1 MPPMHSSKGVKGFT
15 LFTALLAFML
25 ILVAGLL
32 INTMVTTERTSKQVV
47 TEVEAQSRM
56 QTIADLAR
64 ADALQVV
71 NYGIRNAIEEYTQ
84 VPDNPYLYNATA
96 TTWQE
101 VVDDFGRFFFE
112 GSSGTSG
119 GGNSILAG
127 KIATNLKIIIG
138 GNPRRISGFDVTIK
152 GDQGSGLSDAV
163 QQVLDRTAQNS
174 QDYLQLVQCYENTA
188 PYDCLGTFYVNLDF
202 SLLDDDAYEK
212 LPSIHVRDVATGRE
226 IVQPVIARSKFR
238 IYVPLR
244 VFKALKY
251 AHTIAQTGLLT
262 ASFNQQLANAGV
274 GLCDVGRC
282 GYRTQPFTPG
292 PIQVEGAFNASSAN
306 TGGYLCPSDQSGL
319 GVFEQLFPKNIPV
332 TCDAPAAALNICP
345 VNQPLGTY
353 NPAEAASRAAILDSV
368 TQGLINNQVAN
379 VNLPYPNQFALLN
392 PTNIAVTTTKTS
404 IITKDIIFQG
414 VGDIPA
420 SVGRCTKL
428 AGATTTLVF
437 EDTDKNYFVVDT
449 RPALK
454 YGVRI
459 VNLVNSTLP
468 RETCV
473 SYCKDNFGFLD
484 LLFGVNVTPTACPLT
499 ACVPSTIAV
508 PPSTATPAPAT
519 PPGTGP

>member
-1 MPPMHSSKGVKGFT
+1 MPSLFARAQGFT

-56 QTIADLAR
+56 QTIADLSR

-96 TTWQE
+96 TSWQE

-112 GSSGTSG
+112 GSAGSSG

-174 QDYLQLVQCYENTA
+174 QDYLQLVQCNENTS

-202 SLLDDDAYEK
+202 SLIDDAAYER

-226 IVQPVIARSKFR
+226 IVQPVISRSKFR

-262 ASFNQQLANAGV
+262 ASFNQQLSNAGV
-274 GLCDVGRC
+274 GLCDAGRC
-282 GYRTQPFTPG
+282 GFREQPFTPG
-292 PIQVEGAFNASSAN
+292 AIEEQANYTSVNGGA
-306 TGGYLCPSDQSGL
+306 LCPSDQAGI
-319 GVFEQLFPKNIPV
+319 GTFEQLFPKNIPV
-332 TCDAPAAALNICP
+332 TCDATAASLGICNNG
-345 VNQPLGTY
+345 VVLGTY
-353 NPAEAASRAAILDSV
+353 NPAEAASRAAILDTV
-368 TQGLINNQVAN
+368 TQGLIGNQIAN
-379 VNLPYPNQFALLN
+379 VNLPYPPQFALVN
-392 PTNIAVTTTKTS
+392 PNNISVTTTKTS
-404 IITKDIIFQG
+404 IITKDIFFAG
-414 VGDIPA
+414 VPDVPP

-428 AGATTTLVF
+428 AQATTTLEF
-437 EDTDKNYFVVDT
+437 QDTDKNYFVVDT
-449 RPALK
+449 RPSLK

-459 VNLVNSTLP
+459 VNAVSSTIP
-468 RETCV
+468 RESCTSACV
-473 SYCKDNFGFLD
+473 DNLGFTSI
-484 LLFGVNVTPTACPLT
+484 FAAVSINPTVCPQTACYPT
-499 ACVPSTIAV
+499 NPGR
-508 PPSTATPAPAT
+508 PPSPNPPAGTTPVIPT
-519 PPGTGP
+519 P